1 MSGTPKSLWPGLFR
15 LLLLGAVLCAGISA
29 GLSSAPARGDEIE
42 LLNGKVYRG
51 RVKERTGGHVVFQ
64 ATTGGGTAE
73 MTFPASKI
81 KSIRIGGD
89 GQGTSGMSRGVGDG
103 SSRPASRPAGDH
115 KPTSPAQAPAV
126 RRPRSRPAGRSV
138 AELDALISKAG
149 STPPDWWDS
158 VALAYPKSLDL
169 AGTNPAR
176 GWAPQRNLG
185 AYWYS
190 VINPNPGRWR
200 QGVRLLH
207 HVAEL
212 RKADPQRAADAWEL
226 LARSYLRL
234 LKDYPRA
241 AFWYRKLI
249 ATTRRPRFDWVVSL
263 AECYWRLGSR
273 AMAVGL
279 IDKNRL
285 ERYGGTPQLV
295 KLWAEMGEF
304 NKAIAAAE
312 AMAHAGRPDAAYLAA
327 GDVCRRAGKLD
338 AALRYYQK
346 VLALDDARRFARC
359 KEAARSAMEAV
370 KVQQA
375 LLRGRLADG
384 SYTGR
389 ATGYRGPVQVRVVV
403 RGGRIAS
410 VDVVSHREDMPFT
423 SITDVPRSIVAR
435 GGFDGVDTVTG
446 ATVTAEAI
454 IGAAARA
461 VAKAVK

>member
-1 MSGTPKSLWPGLFR
+1 
-15 LLLLGAVLCAGISA
+15 
-29 GLSSAPARGDEIE
+29 
-42 LLNGKVYRG
+42 
-51 RVKERTGGHVVFQ
+51 
-64 ATTGGGTAE
+64 
-73 MTFPASKI
+73 
-81 KSIRIGGD
+81 
-89 GQGTSGMSRGVGDG
+89 
-103 SSRPASRPAGDH
+103 
-115 KPTSPAQAPAV
+115 
-126 RRPRSRPAGRSV
+126 
-138 AELDALISKAG
+138 
-149 STPPDWWDS
+149 
-158 VALAYPKSLDL
+158 
-169 AGTNPAR
+169 
-176 GWAPQRNLG
+176 
-185 AYWYS
+185 
-190 VINPNPGRWR
+190 
-200 QGVRLLH
+200 
-207 HVAEL
+207 VAEL

-279 IDKNRL
+279 IDKYRL

-338 AALRYYQK
+338 AALRYYRK

-435 GGFDGVDTVTG
+435 GGFDGVDTITG
-446 ATVTAEAI
+446 ATVTSEAI
-454 IGAAARA
+454 ISAAARA